1 MALDLWICNHFQVL
15 PTDERFKTL
24 TDRQKILLFQG
35 YLETPTSEQIH
46 ESHVMQMKQEEIWN
60 EQREM
65 ELKRLGYKPEQ
76 IERIKD
82 NYRKA
87 GMI

>member
-35 YLETPTSEQIH
+35 YLETPTSGQIH
-46 ESHVMQMKQEEIWN
+46 ESHMMQLKQEEIWN

-65 ELKRLGYKPEQ
+65 ELKRMGYTLEQ

-87 GMI
+87 GLI